1 MTNWQRP
8 AVAPPQGKGEPLDES
23 GARLGGCERS
33 AAYLETANPGNVEIY
48 RHKGFAL
55 VAEDAREGINVYY
68 MVKRPE
74 E

>member
-1 MTNWQRP
+1 MNPVLDLT
-8 AVAPPQGKGEPLDES
+8 AVNGL
-23 GARLGGCERS
+23 